1 MECKLMSLPVVQLA
15 RCLFLVKRIS
25 PVRLHNGRPQW
36 ALLIEGRGFTRLLR
50 DDPPPAGPML
60 YRPSGW
66 GLPAPRTFHSQSL
79 AVRCAQG
86 LALMPRK
93 KKWSV
98 GGNPSA
104 R

>member
-25 PVRLHNGRPQW
+25 PVRLSDSRSQW

-50 DDPPPAGPML
+50 DDPLSGPML

-66 GLPAPRTFHSQSL
+66 SLPAPRTFHSQSL
-79 AVRCAQG
+79 AVRCAQE
-86 LALMPRK
+86 LALMPK
-93 KKWSV
+93 KTKWTV
-98 GGNPSA
+98 GGNPGA
-104 R
+104 P

>member
-25 PVRLHNGRPQW
+25 PVRLTDSQPGW

-66 GLPAPRTFHSQSL
+66 SLPAPRTFHSPSL
-79 AVRCAQG
+79 AVRCAQD

-93 KKWSV
+93 TQWSI
-98 GGNPSA
+98 GGNPPA